1 MQSKPVN
8 EYPRDVIEK
17 LTNVIPFFKQVS
29 QQDQW
34 QYELLLQ
41 HSKVVSYAPGDV
53 VVQEGAKDCWLYFL
67 LKGQLSVLA
76 GSQAQAVNSITPGE
90 VFGDLAM
97 LMEQE
102 RSATVV
108 ADTGCREV
116 VVFAVDFSLFG
127 ALDDMHRI
135 NLATKLAYYR
145 NLTHNLRWKLEVYR
159 NKYPDYSLANAHRSI
174 KLFVGQKDSKEEL
187 FSLAQQGRELGGLLI
202 LWNQEFG
209 RLAEMTA
216 DAPSGELLAAIA
228 I

>member
-17 LTNVIPFFKQVS
+17 LTNVIPFFKQVR

-41 HSKVVSYAPGDV
+41 HSKVVSYTPGDV
-53 VVQEGAKDCWLYFL
+53 VVQEGSKDCWLYFL

-97 LMEQE
+97 LMDQE

-108 ADTGCREV
+108 ADAECREV
-116 VVFAVDFSLFG
+116 VVFAIDFSIFG
-127 ALDDMHRI
+127 VLEDLHRI

-145 NLTHNLRWKLEVYR
+145 NLAHNLRWKLEVYR
-159 NKYPDYSLANAHRSI
+159 NKYPEYSLANAHRSI
-174 KLFVGQKDSKEEL
+174 KLFVGQKDSREEL
-187 FSLAQQGRELGGLLI
+187 FSLAQQGRELGRLLI

-209 RLAEMTA
+209 RLADTA
-216 DAPSGELLAAIA
+216 ADLPSGELLAAIA